1 MEYHSPFARPEDAG
15 SDVQRRDVEI
25 RLVSAE
31 LHQFPGESVAVLFCQ
46 RRVQQL
52 ECRTEEV
59 RAHHR
64 AQTSNVI
71 SVFLFQITPG
81 GQSEYFRLEPNP
93 ILRSKGQAPS
103 IYRGIFDLKIR

>member
-1 MEYHSPFARPEDAG
+1 MEYHSPFARLEDAG

-25 RLVSAE
+25 RLVAAE
-31 LHQFPGESVAVLFCQ
+31 LHQFPGESVAVRFRQ

-64 AQTSNVI
+64 AQMSNVI
-71 SVFLFQITPG
+71 SALFLKSLPK
-81 GQSEYFRLEPNP
+81 N
-93 ILRSKGQAPS
+93 ILK
-103 IYRGIFDLKIR
+103 Y